1 MSWARIIRSRGMHR
15 HEENVPMKEDP
26 LETRFD
32 RFDQGFVRLE
42 GGLSRVEGQMEQMD
56 RRFPNLEQNHRQLI
70 GIVVGSWITLMLAV
84 LGLYFKG

>member
-1 MSWARIIRSRGMHR
+1 MREAQ
-15 HEENVPMKEDP
+15 

-32 RFDQGFVRLE
+32 RLDQGAVRLE
-42 GGLSRVEGQMEQMD
+42 GGLSRVEGQIEQMD
-56 RRFPNLEQNHRQLI
+56 RRATNLEQNHRQLI